1 MKTFKQFQ
9 AEGAGAVKTAI
20 KIAAPFVGLGL
31 LGQLGKKKPVNK
43 PRDDFQMNYKL
54 KKLSGTGDSPETRR
68 MLEIP
73 LDYKIT
79 DEQKKK
85 YGFK

>member
-9 AEGAGAVKTAI
+9 AEGAVKTAI

-31 LGQLGKKKPVNK
+31 LGQLGKKKPLNK

-68 MLEIP
+68 MLGIP
-73 LDYKIT
+73 LDYKMT

>member
-9 AEGAGAVKTAI
+9 AEGAMKTAI

-31 LGQLGKKKPVNK
+31 LGQLGKKKPINK
-43 PRDDFQMNYKL
+43 PRNDFQMNYKL
-54 KKLSGTGDSPETRR
+54 KKLGRTGDSPEARN

-73 LDYKIT
+73 LDYKIRY
-79 DEQKKK
+79 EHKKK
-85 YGFK
+85 YFK

>member
-9 AEGAGAVKTAI
+9 AEGAVKTAI

-31 LGQLGKKKPVNK
+31 LGQLGKKKPLNK

-54 KKLSGTGDSPETRR
+54 KKLSGTGDSPETRT
-68 MLEIP
+68 MLGIP

>member
-9 AEGAGAVKTAI
+9 AEGAVKTAI

-43 PRDDFQMNYKL
+43 SRDDFQMNYKL

-68 MLEIP
+68 MLGIP
-73 LDYKIT
+73 LDYKMT

-85 YGFK
+85 YGF

>member
-9 AEGAGAVKTAI
+9 AEGAVKTAI
-20 KIAAPFVGLGL
+20 KVGAVAAPVALGI
-31 LGQLGKKKPVNK
+31 LGQLGKKKPIDK

-68 MLEIP
+68 MLGIP
-73 LDYKIT
+73 LDYKMT

-85 YGFK
+85 YGFN

>member
-9 AEGAGAVKTAI
+9 AEGAVKTAI

-31 LGQLGKKKPVNK
+31 LGQLGKKKPIDK

-68 MLEIP
+68 MLGIP
-73 LDYKIT
+73 LDYKMT

>member
-9 AEGAGAVKTAI
+9 AEGAVTKAI

-31 LGQLGKKKPVNK
+31 LGQFGKKKPIDK

-54 KKLSGTGDSPETRR
+54 KKLGRTGDSPEARN

-85 YGFK
+85 YFK

>member
-9 AEGAGAVKTAI
+9 AEGAVKTAI

-31 LGQLGKKKPVNK
+31 LGQLGKKKPLNK

-68 MLEIP
+68 MLGIP
-73 LDYKIT
+73 LDYKMT

-85 YGFK
+85 YGF

>member
-9 AEGAGAVKTAI
+9 AEGAVKTAI

-31 LGQLGKKKPVNK
+31 LGQLGKKKPIDK

-54 KKLSGTGDSPETRR
+54 KKLSGTGDSPETRT
-68 MLEIP
+68 MLGIP

>member
-9 AEGAGAVKTAI
+9 AEGAVKTAI

-31 LGQLGKKKPVNK
+31 LGQLGKKKPLNK

-54 KKLSGTGDSPETRR
+54 KKLSGTGDSPEARN
-68 MLEIP
+68 MLGIP
-73 LDYKIT
+73 LDYKMT

>member
-9 AEGAGAVKTAI
+9 AEGAVKTAI

-43 PRDDFQMNYKL
+43 SRDDFQMNYKL
-54 KKLSGTGDSPETRR
+54 KKLSGTGDSPETRT
-68 MLEIP
+68 MLGIP

-79 DEQKKK
+79 PEEKKK
-85 YGFK
+85 YNFR

>member
-9 AEGAGAVKTAI
+9 AEGAVTKAI

-31 LGQLGKKKPVNK
+31 LGQLGKKKPINK
-43 PRDDFQMNYKL
+43 PRNDFQMNYKL
-54 KKLSGTGDSPETRR
+54 KKLGRTGDSPEARN

>member
-9 AEGAGAVKTAI
+9 SEGALKTAI
-20 KIAAPFVGLGL
+20 KITAPFVALGT
-31 LGQLGKKKPVNK
+31 LGQFGKKKPIDK
-43 PRDDFQMNYKL
+43 PRVNFQMNRKL
-54 KKLSGTGDSPETRR
+54 KQLSGTGDSPEARD
-68 MLEIP
+68 MLGIP

-79 DEQKKK
+79 DEEKKK

>member
-9 AEGAGAVKTAI
+9 SEGAVKTAI
-20 KIAAPFVGLGL
+20 KIAAPFVALGA
-31 LGQLGKKKPVNK
+31 LGRLGKKKPIDK

-54 KKLSGTGDSPETRR
+54 KKLSGTGDSPEARN
-68 MLEIP
+68 MLNIP

-79 DEQKKK
+79 PEEKKK
-85 YGFK
+85 YNFR

>member
-9 AEGAGAVKTAI
+9 AEGAVKTAI

-31 LGQLGKKKPVNK
+31 LGQLGKKKPLNK

-54 KKLSGTGDSPETRR
+54 KKLSGTGDSPEARN
-68 MLEIP
+68 MLGIP
-73 LDYKIT
+73 LDYKMT

-85 YGFK
+85 YGF

>member
-9 AEGAGAVKTAI
+9 AEGAIKTAI
-20 KIAAPFVGLGL
+20 KIAAPFAALGV
-31 LGQLGKKKPVNK
+31 LGQLGKKKPIDK
-43 PRDDFQMNYKL
+43 PRVDFQMNRKL
-54 KKLSGTGDSPETRR
+54 KQLSGTGDSPETRR

-79 DEQKKK
+79 PEQKKK
-85 YGFK
+85 YGFE

>member
-9 AEGAGAVKTAI
+9 AEGAVKTAI

-43 PRDDFQMNYKL
+43 SRDDFQMNYKL
-54 KKLSGTGDSPETRR
+54 KKLSGTGDSPETRT
-68 MLEIP
+68 MLGIP

-85 YGFK
+85 YGF

>member
-9 AEGAGAVKTAI
+9 AEGAVKTAI

-43 PRDDFQMNYKL
+43 SRDDFQMNYKL
-54 KKLSGTGDSPETRR
+54 KKLSGTGDSPEARN
-68 MLEIP
+68 MLGIP

>member
-9 AEGAGAVKTAI
+9 AEGAVKTAI

-43 PRDDFQMNYKL
+43 SRDDFQMNYKL
-54 KKLSGTGDSPETRR
+54 KKLSGTGDSPETRT
-68 MLEIP
+68 MLGIP
-73 LDYKIT
+73 LDYKMT

>member
-9 AEGAGAVKTAI
+9 AEGAVTKAI
-20 KIAAPFVGLGL
+20 KIAAPIVGLGL
-31 LGQLGKKKPVNK
+31 LGQLGKKKPIDK
-43 PRDDFQMNYKL
+43 PRGDFQMNYKL
-54 KKLSGTGDSPETRR
+54 KKLSRTGDSPEARN

>member
-9 AEGAGAVKTAI
+9 AEGVKTAI

-54 KKLSGTGDSPETRR
+54 KKLSGTGDSPETRN
-68 MLEIP
+68 MLGIP
-73 LDYKIT
+73 LDYKMT

>member
-9 AEGAGAVKTAI
+9 AEGAVKTAI

-31 LGQLGKKKPVNK
+31 LGQFGKKKPIDK
-43 PRDDFQMNYKL
+43 PRNNFQMDRKL
-54 KKLSGTGDSPETRR
+54 KQLSGTGDSPDARN
-68 MLEIP
+68 MLGIP

-79 DEQKKK
+79 PEEKKK
-85 YGFK
+85 YNFR

>member
-9 AEGAGAVKTAI
+9 AEGAVKTAI

-43 PRDDFQMNYKL
+43 SRDDFQMNYKL

-68 MLEIP
+68 ILGIP
-73 LDYKIT
+73 LDYKMT

-85 YGFK
+85 YGFN

>member
-9 AEGAGAVKTAI
+9 AEGAVKTAI

-43 PRDDFQMNYKL
+43 SRDDFQMNYKL
-54 KKLSGTGDSPETRR
+54 KKLSGTGDSPETRT
-68 MLEIP
+68 MLGIP

-85 YGFK
+85 YGFN

>member
-9 AEGAGAVKTAI
+9 AEGAVKTAI

-31 LGQLGKKKPVNK
+31 LGQLGKKKPLNK

-68 MLEIP
+68 MLGIP

-85 YGFK
+85 YGF

>member
-9 AEGAGAVKTAI
+9 AEGAVKTAI

-54 KKLSGTGDSPETRR
+54 KKLSGTGDSPETRN
-68 MLEIP
+68 MLGIP
-73 LDYKIT
+73 LDYKMT

-85 YGFK
+85 YGF

>member
-9 AEGAGAVKTAI
+9 SEGAVKTAI

-31 LGQLGKKKPVNK
+31 LGQLGKKKPIDK
-43 PRDDFQMNYKL
+43 PRNDFQMNYKL
-54 KKLSGTGDSPETRR
+54 KKLSKTGDSPESRS

-85 YGFK
+85 I

>member
-9 AEGAGAVKTAI
+9 AEGAVKTAI

-43 PRDDFQMNYKL
+43 SRDDFQMNYKL

-68 MLEIP
+68 MLGIP
-73 LDYKIT
+73 LDYKMT

-85 YGFK
+85 YGFN

>member
-9 AEGAGAVKTAI
+9 AEGAVKTAI

-43 PRDDFQMNYKL
+43 SRDDFQMNYKL

-68 MLEIP
+68 MLGIP

-85 YGFK
+85 YGF

>member
-9 AEGAGAVKTAI
+9 AEGAVKTAI

-43 PRDDFQMNYKL
+43 SRDDFQMNYKL

-68 MLEIP
+68 MLGIP
-73 LDYKIT
+73 LDYKMT

>member
-9 AEGAGAVKTAI
+9 AESAVTKAI
-20 KIAAPFVGLGL
+20 KIAAPIVGLGL
-31 LGQLGKKKPVNK
+31 LGQLGKKKPIDK

-68 MLEIP
+68 MLGIP
-73 LDYKIT
+73 LDYKMT

>member
-9 AEGAGAVKTAI
+9 AEGAVKTAI

-43 PRDDFQMNYKL
+43 SRDDFQMNYKL
-54 KKLSGTGDSPETRR
+54 KKLSGTGDSPETRT
-68 MLEIP
+68 MLGIP